1 MDRGRL
7 AMTEHLTKETFVTK
21 VYDYEKNAEWKF
33 EGEVPSIIDFWAEW
47 CGPCK
52 MISPVLDEIAKEY
65 DGKLNVYKV
74 NVDEEVDVASAFGIQ
89 SIPSLL
95 FIPLN
100 EKPRLA
106 VGALP
111 KANILKLV
119 KDVLKVE

>member
-1 MDRGRL
+1 
-7 AMTEHLTKETFVTK
+7 MTEHLTKDTFAAK
-21 VYDYEKNAEWKF
+21 VFDFEKNAEWKYA
-33 EGEVPSIIDFWAEW
+33 GNAPAIVDFWAEW

-65 DGKLNVYKV
+65 DGKLNVYKI

-119 KDVLKVE
+119 KEVLKVE